1 MYGLKASHVVDMARK
16 YKNYQEKSKLGTRT
30 QMWNFHWSPGYNNYT
45 IWAMLYTDYV
55 NRNFQG
61 QAWCAM
67 FGSDIFVLALMER
80 GLSQNDAVKA
90 AKDLLSGDL
99 PYNCQQF
106 VNQHLEDKRLDHKP
120 TVGATVIFW
129 TGKKYGHFGIVS
141 SVDSNGNG
149 FTSVEGNTS
158 GGADKVD
165 PDGGAV
171 CEKWHHLDGKTYFW
185 HPAYDSETEKPELIM
200 YGVSTGRKGLEVV
213 GAEALF
219 VRDSAATGKTIGE
232 LKKGTMVKPIRKC
245 FVNGKPWYQIAYG
258 TGVGWISARFLSGWV
273 LEDNALWWYVQ
284 IGYRFTVN
292 AWQQIDGIYYYFDS
306 TGYMATSR
314 WILDSGA
321 YYYVTKSGEM
331 ARNVY
336 VKSSDQNLYYWVG
349 DDGAWQPEWDTKIP
363 DLDKYQLAE

>member
-90 AKDLLSGDL
+90 AKDLLGGGL

-120 TVGATVIFW
+120 TVGATVIFLI
-129 TGKKYGHFGIVS
+129 GKKYGHFGIVS

-245 FVNGKPWYQIAYG
+245 FVDGKPWYQIAYG
-258 TGVGWISARFLSGWV
+258 TGVGWISFWLGSGRQRPVVVCAAWV
-273 LEDNALWWYVQ
+273 SFY
-284 IGYRFTVN
+284 G
-292 AWQQIDGIYYYFDS
+292 
-306 TGYMATSR
+306 
-314 WILDSGA
+314 
-321 YYYVTKSGEM
+321 KC
-331 ARNVY
+331 
-336 VKSSDQNLYYWVG
+336 
-349 DDGAWQPEWDTKIP
+349 
-363 DLDKYQLAE
+363 LAAD

>member
-16 YKNYQEKSKLGTRT
+16 YKNYQEKSKLGTRA

-45 IWAMLYTDYV
+45 IWAMLYNDYV
-55 NRNFQG
+55 RRNFQG

-67 FGSDIFVLALMER
+67 FGADVFVLALMER
-80 GLSQNDAVKA
+80 GLSQNNAVTA
-90 AKDLLSGDL
+90 AKDLLGGDL

-106 VNQHLEDKRLDHKP
+106 VNQHLRDKRLDHKP
-120 TVGATVIFW
+120 AVGALVIFW

-141 SVDSNGNG
+141 SVNSNGNG

-171 CEKWHHLDGKTYFW
+171 CEKWHHLDSKTYFW
-185 HPAYDSETEKPELIM
+185 HPVYDSETEEPELIM
-200 YGVSTGRKGLEVV
+200 YGVSTGQKGLKVV

-219 VRDSAATGKTIGE
+219 VRDYPATGKAIGE
-232 LKKGTMVKPIRKC
+232 LKKGTMIKPIRKC
-245 FVNGKPWYQIAYG
+245 FVDGKPWYQIAYG
-258 TGVGWISARFLSGWV
+258 AGVGWISARFLSGWV

-284 IGYRFTVN
+284 LGYCFAVN

-314 WILDSGA
+314 WILDSGT

-331 ARNVY
+331 ARNAY

-363 DLDKYQLAE
+363 DFDKYQLAE